1 MGLIRGDGSG
11 RFNSEEIATNYEFYL
26 IISRLCY
33 SEALRSGIKSG
44 ICLNTLTSDCTDWC
58 SGKCKTEVGNIV
70 LSLWASNKLEY
81 ITSLDGKLTLG
92 YIYDIIYKLY
102 SSGIINQLNKFTLSG
117 YNSDTLVSRG
127 ELADILYKVIV
138 ASSSGIINQLN
149 KFTLSGYNYD
159 TLVSR
164 GELADILYKVIV
176 VSSSGSSII
185 GGQYIKYN
193 SSKDS
198 LGSYILEL
206 NKISNGILDRLIEDG
221 WEIVCDSRVIDDR
234 NE

>member
-44 ICLNTLTSDCTDWC
+44 MCLNTLTSDCTDWC

-81 ITSLDGKLTLG
+81 IPSLDEKLTLG

-138 ASSSGIINQLN
+138 ASSS
-149 KFTLSGYNYD
+149 SG
-159 TLVSR
+159 S
-164 GELADILYKVIV
+164 
-176 VSSSGSSII
+176 SSII